1 LVSFFFHPVEHYFE
15 TGCEYFSK
23 LNLAGKSVEEVECL
37 YGSDFQLLVEKV
49 FAVLSS
55 QAFLDADDVSAKVLK
70 L

>member
-1 LVSFFFHPVEHYFE
+1 
-15 TGCEYFSK
+15 
-23 LNLAGKSVEEVECL
+23 VEEVECL

-55 QAFLDADDVSAKVLK
+55 QAFLDADDVSANFKVLK

>member
-1 LVSFFFHPVEHYFE
+1 M
-15 TGCEYFSK
+15 
-23 LNLAGKSVEEVECL
+23 EEVECL

-70 L
+70 LKNLRWR